1 MRHINNTD
9 TFIEKNKRL
18 TYILGFIFL
27 FFNYNISL
35 NYIITG
41 IVSLLVLL
49 VPLELFNYDLS
60 FSFPWELS
68 LALPKSGALN
78 TLVALIVVFKILLK
92 AFKGQKIG
100 LTKVNILLIPF
111 ISIYT
116 FKDLLI
122 YNSKAG
128 LEY

>member
-49 VPLELFNYDLS
+49 VPLNYSIMIYLFL
-60 FSFPWELS
+60 FPWELS

-92 AFKGQKIG
+92 AFKGQK
-100 LTKVNILLIPF
+100 LV
-111 ISIYT
+111 
-116 FKDLLI
+116 
-122 YNSKAG
+122 
-128 LEY
+128 